1 MFPACSA
8 DHNCCGVAET
18 FFGCCTCPE
27 EECAFEAAGA
37 GATSDWLAP
46 SGCSAFAG
54 CGVADGD
61 DGRVIR
67 SVENAPAVCGLC
79 LCSNPV
85 GAATETVCTAA
96 GTVARGFVAVGSE
109 IDALGDTGCG
119 TDACGCS
126 TLDCAARFAL
136 AVVRA
141 GLPGFVPPAYRKMG
155 IITTA
160 HIPKPT
166 NTPRRNCQRVCA
178 RCRSIGTS
186 CMLGT
191 RISCQ
196 ITGFSVAAP
205 SSACLSRC
213 RRNACQFSPLDAVE
227 VSLSQA
233 RICSRA
239 GALNS
244 KKRRPPVR
252 FAESIHA
259 NWPVASI
266 AQFRSTDKRSCSK
279 SVISSMGVR
288 LSKHNP
294 SSERFRTEP
303 LFSPPSLHNTIRSGG
318 LRSCNRRFAFIV
330 VQDSPR
336 RRFFREGRV
345 GENGY

>member
-1 MFPACSA
+1 MFPACTA

-18 FFGCCTCPE
+18 FFGCCTSE
-27 EECAFEAAGA
+27 EECAFEAARA
-37 GATSDWLAP
+37 GATAAWLAP

-61 DGRVIR
+61 DVRVIR
-67 SVENAPAVCGLC
+67 SVEDAPAVCGLC
-79 LCSNPV
+79 LCGDPV
-85 GAATETVCTAA
+85 GAATETVFTAA
-96 GTVARGFVAVGSE
+96 GSVASGFVAVGAE
-109 IDALGDTGCG
+109 IDALGDTGCA
-119 TDACGCS
+119 TDACVCS
-126 TLDCAARFAL
+126 ALDCAARFAL
-136 AVVRA
+136 VRT
-141 GLPGFVPPAYRKMG
+141 GLPSFVPPAYRKMG

-178 RCRSIGTS
+178 RWRSIGTS

-196 ITGFSVAAP
+196 ITSFSVAAP
-205 SSACLSRC
+205 FL
-213 RRNACQFSPLDAVE
+213 PLDAVE
-227 VSLSQA
+227 GSLSQA

-259 NWPVASI
+259 NWTVASI
-266 AQFRSTDKRSCSK
+266 ALFRSTDRHSCSK
-279 SVISSMGVR
+279 SFSLMGVR

-303 LFSPPSLHNTIRSGG
+303 LSSPPSLQTIRSGCF
-318 LRSCNRRFAFIV
+318 RSCNRRFAFIV
-330 VQDSPR
+330 V
-336 RRFFREGRV
+336 
-345 GENGY
+345 